1 MAMYINKG
9 EEMGKVV
16 VYLGGPIRGLSY
28 DEASNWRNQAIER
41 LSEVGI
47 ECLSPMRG
55 KELIKEESKITDSYE
70 NLKGCSS
77 KDIFNRDKFD
87 VSRSDILLFNFT
99 NRKVSIIGSLFEL
112 AWGHLLGKYCV
123 LAVDK
128 ESIYAKHPFVK
139 ESASI
144 IFDNIEDAIDYVGKC
159 YGK

>member
-1 MAMYINKG
+1 MSKMT
-9 EEMGKVV
+9 

-28 DEASNWRNQAIER
+28 FEAISWRLAAEER
-41 LSEVGI
+41 LSDVGMR
-47 ECLSPMRG
+47 CLSPMRG
-55 KELIKEESKITDSYE
+55 KELIKDEEKITDSYE
-70 NLKGCSS
+70 DLKGYSS
-77 KDIFNRDKFD
+77 KDIFSRDKFD

-123 LAVDK
+123 VAVDK

-144 IFDNIEDAIDYVGKC
+144 MFENIEEAIDYVAKCFGK
-159 YGK
+159 